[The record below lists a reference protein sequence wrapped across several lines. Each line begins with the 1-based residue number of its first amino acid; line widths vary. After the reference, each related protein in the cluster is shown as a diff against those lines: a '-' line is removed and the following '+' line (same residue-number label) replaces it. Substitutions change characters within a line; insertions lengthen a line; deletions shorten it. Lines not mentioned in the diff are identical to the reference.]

1 MFYMFKRKF
10 KSKIILSIFII
21 SLLSLASTLSTIT
34 VQTQISSL
42 VITAKTDKNS
52 YLLRQKVVIEGN
64 ITMDG
69 TPITNVLII
78 MQILNPLNQSL
89 AYRTITHGSVS
100 QDLPIQI
107 INVYITDLHGNQLNT
122 VKIGSAV
129 KVCVTVHN
137 PQLTSRSIYV
147 TITVFDA
154 NFTPIQAEYLATTIQ
169 QKQTITTKFTVY
181 IPKWSTSG
189 RALICANVYS
199 KEPKEGGLALSQE
212 KTVYFC
218 ISKTQQGLL
227 EYPDLPPPQSQTTPG
242 FYKTYI
248 RISPEP
254 KAGEYELYVKAQYT
268 PTVISSTS
276 TIFNVQNS
284 VGYPPQA
291 SFAYWP
297 AKPYENMTVQF
308 DASSSTPEG
317 FNDTITKYEWDF
329 GDGTPKIV
337 KSEPII
343 THKYMTPGKYIITL
357 NVTDSEGLWSTT
369 SKPITIYPEFGPTA
383 RFTWTPKTPTVNA
396 TVTFNASD
404 STPGWSKI
412 AGGFSPIKSY
422 TWNFGDGTGDITV
435 TTPIIYH
442 NFIRPGNYTVTLT
455 VTDAVNRKASVSA
468 LIEVLNITLK
478 DCDFN
483 GDGFIDM
490 LDVRMAA
497 KAFGA
502 EHITNQA
509 DPRYCQYWHSP
520 PCASCP
526 HSSRI
531 DLVKDGF
538 IDMLDVRIVAKN
550 FGKDP

>member
-1 MFYMFKRKF
+1 MCKRNF
-10 KSKIILSIFII
+10 KSRILSTLIV
-21 SLLSLASTLSTIT
+21 LLLLLASMLSISTL
-34 VQTQISSL
+34 QTRSSSL

-69 TPITNVLII
+69 TPITDVLII
-78 MQILNPLNQSL
+78 MQILNPSNQPL
-89 AYRTITHGSVS
+89 AFRTITHGNVS
-100 QDLPIQI
+100 QNLPIQI
-107 INVYITDLHGNQLNT
+107 TNIYITDFYGKQLNT
-122 VKIGSAV
+122 VKLGSAV
-129 KVCVTVHN
+129 KVCVTVYN
-137 PQLTSRSIYV
+137 PQFTPRNIYV

-154 NFTPIQAEYLATTIQ
+154 NLVPIQAGYLTTTIQ
-169 QKQTITTKFTVY
+169 QNQTITPKFTVS

-189 RALICANVYS
+189 IALICANVYT

-212 KTVYFC
+212 KTAYFC
-218 ISKTQQGLL
+218 ISKIEQGLL
-227 EYPDLPPPQSQTTPG
+227 KYPELPPPPPQTTPG

-248 RISPEP
+248 RMPPEP
-254 KAGEYELYVKAQYT
+254 KAGEYKLYVKAQYN
-268 PTVISSTS
+268 PTIISSTS
-276 TIFNVQNS
+276 TTFNVQNS
-284 VGYPPQA
+284 AGYPPQA

-317 FNDTITKYEWDF
+317 FNDTITKYEWNF
-329 GDGTPKIV
+329 GDGTPKIATT
-337 KSEPII
+337 EPTI
-343 THKYMTPGKYIITL
+343 THKYMTPGQYIITL

-369 SKPITIYPEFGPTA
+369 SKPIIIYPEFGPTA
-383 RFTWTPKTPTVNA
+383 NFTWIPETPLINA
-396 TVTFNASD
+396 TVTFNATNSK
-404 STPGWSKI
+404 PGWSKI
-412 AGGFSPIKSY
+412 AGDFSPIISY

-435 TTPIIYH
+435 STPIVYH
-442 NFIRPGNYTVTLT
+442 NFTQSGNYTVTLT
-455 VTDAVNRKASVSA
+455 ITDAVNRKASVSA
-468 LIEVLNITLK
+468 LVKVLNITVK

-490 LDVRMAA
+490 MDVRTAA

-502 EHITNQA
+502 EHITDQA

-520 PCASCP
+520 PCMSCP

-531 DLVKDGF
+531 DLNKDGF
-538 IDMLDVRIVAKN
+538 IDMLDIRTIAKN